1 MAAAPQPASPALEDI
16 VGTVVPAV
24 ASIQAGQARG
34 TGFFIRPDTVLTNAH
49 VVEGHT
55 SVQLQAGDA
64 KYTARVV
71 TTSSGT
77 DLAMLQVYNANPRQA
92 VLRLGSASTARVGQE
107 VIAIGSALG
116 VLQNTVTR
124 GIVSAVRQAGPV
136 TLVQTDA
143 AINPGN
149 SGGPLIDRTG
159 QVIGINSMAVASRI
173 GQGLGFAV
181 AIDHAMQLLNGQ
193 SSISTSTPM
202 SGLNQ
207 LMGAPSDGDQLR
219 ERGAQAYAKVLEWA
233 ARNGDQL
240 DNYWNRYSA
249 TCLAGAT
256 PMGSRAWFA
265 VYEPGGVR
273 ISTTSSY
280 NCTSWLDTITSQAD
294 QIRAEVT
301 KATEQARQT
310 GVYPGTMRDLRRKYR
325 MDWAGWS

>member
-1 MAAAPQPASPALEDI
+1 
-16 VGTVVPAV
+16 
-24 ASIQAGQARG
+24 
-34 TGFFIRPDTVLTNAH
+34 
-49 VVEGHT
+49 
-55 SVQLQAGDA
+55 
-64 KYTARVV
+64 
-71 TTSSGT
+71 
-77 DLAMLQVYNANPRQA
+77 MLQVYNSNPRQP

-136 TLVQTDA
+136 TLIQTDA

-159 QVIGINSMAVASRI
+159 QVIGINSMAVASRV

-193 SSISTSTPM
+193 SPMTTSTPM

-207 LMGAPSDGDQLR
+207 LMGAPSEGDQQR

-240 DNYWNRYSA
+240 DNYWNRYSS

-256 PMGSRAWFA
+256 PAGSRAWFA
-265 VYEPGGVR
+265 VYEPNGVR

-280 NCTSWLDTITSQAD
+280 NCSGWLDTITNQAD
-294 QIRAEVT
+294 QIKTEVT
-301 KATEQARQT
+301 RATEQARQN